1 MIKHLLKTATV
12 KSWQRSTKKETL
24 YKNAFRYSLLKGLK
38 LIQFTFIY
46 SESHNNSCLKALY
59 CKTYSNTILNN
70 ELKIK
75 FLFMI
80 WLICPIIFKPLTNIV
95 YNIGFNFGY
104 SNIFAPRIKAE
115 RLLHLD
121 CLMSNLLRRYTVLSH
136 EYGLFASNEIKVESP

>member
-38 LIQFTFIY
+38 LIQFNFIY

-70 ELKIK
+70 ALKIK

-121 CLMSNLLRRYTVLSH
+121 CLMSNLL
-136 EYGLFASNEIKVESP
+136 